1 MAEGQDKTGQDVINP
16 FITKIVECPICNL
29 ASPQRRIKRHLYHE
43 QKRDIDLRPL
53 SYQWRGKVLAVQH
66 PLIHYLWHCPG
77 CRFTAWPV
85 AWENPTRGLGLTL
98 AKYRAALRDPSSQY
112 QAGAKVQRLLLAG
125 LKWPELDFEQGLRL
139 HLLAAHQLLKI
150 QQATGV
156 LDSLNLA
163 RYYLRLSWLFR
174 ELAERPELS
183 PILTRLDQLTNR
195 LASLWPEAPLDDA
208 QALRAAVANYEIGA
222 TSALAVEDVDE
233 LCKLL
238 LLITRIHSKLRQ
250 FPQAKLYLSKAAELP
265 QNLTRRKQQMEAAY
279 YQLEQRTRSDVLV
292 VAQMARQQ
300 IEKVST
306 QIVELDSKARGLRFK
321 VQEVRDLLQDEI
333 DNLPA
338 RQLPPPAMSKA
349 GGEAEEVMDLDLS
362 LKPKKKK
369 LRDYF
374 S

>member
-1 MAEGQDKTGQDVINP
+1 MSKGLENKGQEINP
-16 FITKIVECPICNL
+16 FITKTVECPICNL

-53 SYQWRGKVLAVQH
+53 SYQWRVKVPPVQH

-85 AWENPTRGLGLTL
+85 AWENPTRGLALTL
-98 AKYRAALRDPSSQY
+98 NKYRAALRDPSSQY
-112 QAGAKVQRLLLAG
+112 RAASKVQRLLLAG
-125 LKWPELDFEQGLRL
+125 LQWPELDFEQGLRL

-150 QQATGV
+150 QKVTGL

-163 RYYLRLSWLFR
+163 RYCLRLSWLYR

-183 PILTRLDQLTNR
+183 STVTRLEQIRTQL
-195 LASLWPEAPLDDA
+195 APLWPEAPFDED

-222 TSALAVEDVDE
+222 TSASAVEDVDE

-238 LLITRIHSKLRQ
+238 LLITRIHIKLRQ
-250 FPQAKLYLSKAAELP
+250 FPQAKLYLSKAGELP
-265 QNLTRRKQQMEAAY
+265 QNLIRRKQQMEAAY
-279 YQLEQRTRSDVLV
+279 YQLEQRTRSDVVV
-292 VAQMARQQ
+292 VAEMARKQ
-300 IEKVST
+300 IEAVST
-306 QIVELDSKARGLRFK
+306 QVVELDSKARGLRFK

-333 DNLPA
+333 DALPT
-338 RQLPPPAMSKA
+338 RPPSPSAKSEDQGA
-349 GGEAEEVMDLDLS
+349 SEEILDLDMS

-374 S
+374 N